1 MSIILGYSNSDP
13 ENNVMSHQSKNVIID
28 RLAKKLTHL
37 HIKVMRTQSNESKE
51 VLWMRDVFFIIDKTC
66 IICNLTTNDSI
77 HKNRV
82 QEYRAIIYELM
93 STYKIEYLPDDV
105 RLEGGDVIQSN
116 NDIFVGV
123 NERTNEKAL
132 SHLQYLF
139 PTKNIIPIRHNDMHL
154 DCVFSVVKN
163 NVILY
168 SRRRTHAR
176 DIQQLKEYCY
186 GSIGYN
192 CVNIDDEYDGILATN
207 FLIIN
212 DNIIHNQR
220 EKENS
225 TVIRLLR
232 DLGYTIHYVDIGD
245 LWKEGGGIRCLTQ
258 WFTKLEKQLIY

>member
-13 ENNVMSHQSKNVIID
+13 EHNVINYQYKNVIID
-28 RLAKKLTHL
+28 RLENVLTNL
-37 HIKVMRTQSNESKE
+37 KVNVIRTQGDENNKE
-51 VLWMRDVFFIIDKTC
+51 VLWIRDIFFIIDKTC
-66 IICNLTTNDSI
+66 IICNLTTKDSI
-77 HKNRV
+77 NKNRA
-82 QEYRAIIYELM
+82 QEYKTIINKLI
-93 STYKIEYLPDDV
+93 SSYKIEFLPEEI
-105 RLEGGDVIQSN
+105 RLEGGDVIQN
-116 NDIFVGV
+116 DNDIFVGV
-123 NERTNEKAL
+123 NERTNKKAI

-168 SRRRTHAR
+168 SRRRTHAS
-176 DIQQLKEYCY
+176 DIQQLNCY
-186 GSIGYN
+186 GSIGYD
-192 CVNIDDEYDGILATN
+192 CVNIDDEHDGILATN